1 MPSNAETI
9 FRFHGLLPVARLA
22 IVAVASIGVASCGG
36 GPGGGQPDLVV
47 ESPLVSDDRPAAG
60 ATYTF
65 SATVRNAGRGP
76 AAATKLRVYRSDDA
90 TITPADEQV
99 GAATVDALAATA
111 HRIASVKLTAPAN
124 AGTYRYGACVDAAGG
139 ESETANNCS
148 AAVEV
153 TVPDTRDTSPASPL
167 PDLVVESPA
176 VGADTPAAGATFTLS
191 VTVRNAG
198 GGNASATTL
207 LAYLSED
214 DTIETDDERV
224 GTGTVG
230 ELAASAHEIASLKL
244 TAPTSAGTY
253 YYGACVEPAAGESHT
268 ANNCSAAV
276 QVTVPDVQGTA
287 PPAPQPATRGEGPD
301 LVADHEVLTSEN
313 LDRPS
318 AGVPFTLTMSV
329 RNDGRTR
336 SAATTVRFY
345 HSTDA
350 TITRTDTQVFAGR
363 VPRLYFWLSGWGFV
377 RVSATLQAPSNPGTH
392 YYGACVDAVAGES
405 DTTNNCSRARSIT
418 VPRVPPDLEMVS
430 PSVVPGSPAIGGR
443 FNLYA
448 TVRNVGGGLVWR
460 PKLTYYR
467 SEDATITTSDTKV
480 GANTTHILDPS
491 VSRRIKLTLQTP
503 SSRGTYYYGACA
515 DAMAGES
522 DTTNNCSQAVQV
534 KVSHDKPNLLVL
546 RPWWQT
552 HAGTLNMYAIVLN
565 HGADFEGA
573 PRLRFYHSTDAT
585 ITTSDTEIS
594 AAEFSWRCCDS
605 GAFDYFIGGIEVPRP
620 SAPGTQYYGACVDVV
635 PGESDTDNCSPSVT
649 PR

>member
-1 MPSNAETI
+1 MPPFTAPS
-9 FRFHGLLPVARLA
+9 RSRVALSASVALA
-22 IVAVASIGVASCGG
+22 CIALASCRG
-36 GPGGGQPDLVV
+36 GPGVGQPDLVV

-60 ATYTF
+60 ATFTF
-65 SATVRNAGRGP
+65 SATVHNAGRGA
-76 AAATKLRVYRSDDA
+76 AAATTLRVYRSDDG

-99 GAATVDALAATA
+99 GAATVEALAASESMVA
-111 HRIASVKLTAPAN
+111 AAKVPAPTSP
-124 AGTYRYGACVDAAGG
+124 GTYHYGACVDAAGG

-148 AAVEV
+148 AAVQV
-153 TVPDTRDTSPASPL
+153 TVPDARDTSPASPL

-176 VGADTPAAGATFTLS
+176 LSADTPAAGATFTLS
-191 VTVRNAG
+191 ATVHNAG

-207 LAYLSED
+207 LVYLSED
-214 DTIETDDERV
+214 DTIETDDERA
-224 GTGTVG
+224 GDGTVR
-230 ELAASAHEIASLKL
+230 ELAATAREVVSVML
-244 TAPTSAGTY
+244 TAPASAGTY

-287 PPAPQPATRGEGPD
+287 APAPQPATRGEGPD
-301 LVADHEVLTSEN
+301 LVTEHEVLTSEN

-350 TITRTDTQVFAGR
+350 TITRADTEVFADR

-448 TVRNVGGGLVWR
+448 TVRNVGGGVVWR
-460 PKLTYYR
+460 PKLSYYR

-480 GANTTHILDPS
+480 GANTTRILDPS
-491 VSRRIKLTLQTP
+491 VSRRTKLTLQTP

-515 DAMAGES
+515 DAMAGEADS
-522 DTTNNCSQAVQV
+522 TNNCSQAVQV

-546 RPWWQT
+546 RLIWQRKD
-552 HAGTLNMYAIVLN
+552 AGTFSIYAIVLN

-594 AAEFSWRCCDS
+594 AAEFSWTCCWS
-605 GAFDYFIGGIEVPRP
+605 GAFDYFIGGVEVPRP